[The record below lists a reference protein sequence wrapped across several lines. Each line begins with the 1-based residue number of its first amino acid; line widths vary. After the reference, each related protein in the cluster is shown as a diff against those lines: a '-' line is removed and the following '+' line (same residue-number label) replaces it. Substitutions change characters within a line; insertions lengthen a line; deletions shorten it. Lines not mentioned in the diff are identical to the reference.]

1 MSSGSFQLMVL
12 LGREAEG
19 FVPIGG
25 TVSLLFSDV
34 IEELRKIARVVPLTV
49 KQRLDTIPP
58 ILRTK
63 AKEGGFARPRF
74 PWLRFF
80 KPFRSELCFRH
91 TSNIPTNNKVL

>member
-34 IEELRKIARVVPLTV
+34 IEELRKIARCHVAY
-49 KQRLDTIPP
+49 RSDTEV
-58 ILRTK
+58 R
-63 AKEGGFARPRF
+63 
-74 PWLRFF
+74 
-80 KPFRSELCFRH
+80 
-91 TSNIPTNNKVL
+91 